1 MKLTLLPDRLAV
13 CRLEPDVPSPG
24 WLPRAGLLSLT
35 RTTDELSVV
44 CLESAVP
51 AGVTMSGGWR
61 ALQVEGPLDF
71 SLVGVLAELSRALA
85 EAGVSIF
92 AVSTYDTDYVLVRED
107 QLSEA
112 RQALTGAG
120 HAVV

>member
-1 MKLTLLPDRLAV
+1 MNLTLLPDRLAV
-13 CRLEPDVPSPG
+13 CRLEPNVPYPG
-24 WLPRAGLLSLT
+24 WLPQAGLLSVT

-71 SLVGVLAELSRALA
+71 SLVGVLAEFSGALA

-112 RQALTGAG
+112 RHALAGAG

>member
-1 MKLTLLPDRLAV
+1 MNLTLLPDRLGV
-13 CRLEPDVPSPG
+13 CRLEPDVPFPA

-85 EAGVSIF
+85 EAGVSVF
-92 AVSTYDTDYVLVRED
+92 AVSTYNTDFVLVRED

-112 RQALTGAG
+112 QEALTGAG